1 MSQKAKSIAII
12 GASTNPDK
20 YGNKAVKAYRR
31 RGYTVFPVTPNAEEV
46 EGLKAYRSIGEIPG
60 PVDTAS
66 LYLPPKVGITVLAG
80 IAEKGVE
87 EFYVNPG
94 AESEELLEEARRLGL
109 RPIVACSILA
119 IGQHPE
125 EV

>member
-1 MSQKAKSIAII
+1 MGPEGKRIAII
-12 GASTNPDK
+12 GASTNPEK
-20 YGNKAVKAYRR
+20 FGNKAVKAYRQQ
-31 RGYTVFPVTPNAEEV
+31 GYTVFPVTPNAEEV
-46 EGLKAYRSIGEIPG
+46 EGLRAYRSIVDIPG
-60 PVDTAS
+60 PVDTVS
-66 LYLPPKVGITVLAG
+66 LYLPPKVGITVLAD

-94 AESEELLEEARRLGL
+94 AESENLLEEARRLGL

-119 IGQHPE
+119 IGRHPE